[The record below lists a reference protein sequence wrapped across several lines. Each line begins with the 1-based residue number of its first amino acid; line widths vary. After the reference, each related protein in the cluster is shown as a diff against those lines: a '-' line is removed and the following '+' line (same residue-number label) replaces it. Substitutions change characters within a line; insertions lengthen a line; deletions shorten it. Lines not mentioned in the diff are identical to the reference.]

1 MLIFRR
7 QTVPLLSCLFFI
19 QWTPSY
25 GNAEDNPVS
34 SAKATSSTKS
44 GYKNDGTLEGPD
56 GVASELSQDDIDTG
70 AVFTPPILDGTIQ
83 PWFDLKR
90 EWNEK
95 YGLQLGF
102 SYNALYQGASETS
115 TLEDAAAGGRFQ
127 GQGMWTLLGRKTKNP
142 GMVSFR
148 VEDRHRLGTDI
159 PPTKLGSQ
167 FGSANVT
174 GGGFSD
180 FEFALTELA
189 WRQTI
194 LDGKMKFGFGKIS
207 AVSWYNTYALSS
219 ALTGFQNLALQSSAT
234 KPAVGRGLGAVAG
247 FRLGEN
253 FALLTGI
260 HDANGVTSGNPFDTI
275 DETNFYYSAEL
286 RWFPTTFDRRKW
298 DQVRLQ
304 AWYVDE
310 SHQGA
315 TPSGYGASLAASRL
329 YKDRYMPFLLAGFS
343 DGGASIIKTDVT
355 AGIAFAFNT
364 KHRAARDVLGMS
376 VNWGS
381 PFDNALNEQVTSEL
395 FYRFQLFKNLAFTP
409 SVQYIAD
416 PSYNATEDSVW
427 LAGIRGRMTF

>member
-1 MLIFRR
+1 MRAVFKRLK
-7 QTVPLLSCLFFI
+7 QTALFLACLLFF
-19 QWTPSY
+19 P
-25 GNAEDNPVS
+25 GMHANLAEENQ
-34 SAKATSSTKS
+34 ATSSKA
-44 GYKNDGTLEGPD
+44 GYKSISSLEGPD
-56 GVASELSQDDIDTG
+56 GVASELAQDDIDVG
-70 AVFTPPILDGTIQ
+70 AVFRPPLLDGTLQ

-115 TLEDAAAGGRFQ
+115 TLEDAAAAGRFQ
-127 GQGMWTLLGRKTKNP
+127 GQGMWTLLGRETKNP
-142 GMVSFR
+142 GILSFR
-148 VEDRHRLGTDI
+148 VEDRHRLGTEI
-159 PPTKLGSQ
+159 PPGQLSQQ
-167 FGSANVT
+167 FGSANVS
-174 GGGFSD
+174 GAGFSD

-189 WRQTI
+189 WRQTF

-207 AVSWYNTYALSS
+207 AVSWYNAYALSS
-219 ALTGFQNLALQSSAT
+219 ALTGFQNSAIRSSAT
-234 KPAVGRGLGAVAG
+234 KPSVGRGFGTVAG

-260 HDANGVTSGNPFDTI
+260 HDANAVTSENPFDTI
-275 DETNFYYSAEL
+275 DKTDFYYSTEL

-310 SHQGA
+310 SHGGA
-315 TPSGYGASLAASRL
+315 TPSGYGATITASRL
-329 YKDRYMPFLLAGFS
+329 YDDCFMPFFLAGFS
-343 DGGASIIKTDVT
+343 DGGASIIKTDAT

-364 KHRAARDVLGMS
+364 KHRAARDVLALS

-381 PFDNALNEQVTSEL
+381 PFDNSLNEQLTSEL

-409 SVQYIAD
+409 SIQYVAN
-416 PSYNATEDSVW
+416 PSYNSIENSVW